1 MANGTSVQALEL
13 SSFRKNSDI
22 YVALALIGVLAL
34 MIIPLPAFVL
44 DIFLAANITIALAI
58 LLVCLYTL
66 HPLDFSVFPSVLLVT
81 TLFRLALNVASTR
94 LILMHG
100 REGVEAAGAV
110 IKAFGSFVVGGNYV
124 VGAVM
129 FLILV
134 IINFV
139 VITKGAGRVA
149 EVSARF
155 TLDAMPG
162 KQMAIDADL
171 SAGFLTEKEARKRRE
186 KVRRESEFYGAM
198 DGASKFVRGDAV
210 AGILIMLVNIF
221 GGLIIGVWQQGL
233 ALDVALTNY
242 TLLTIGEGLVAQI
255 PALIISTAA
264 GIIVTRTADENNF
277 GQEVTGQFLNY
288 PKAFYVVSGVMFLFA
303 LIPGLPHFA
312 FLLLSGIAWL
322 VGRMSREMAQVVEE
336 EAAAAEAAGE
346 EESQD
351 QASAIRPLDT
361 LELEVG
367 YGLVPMVDAAQDG
380 ELLER
385 IRSIRRQFAQ
395 KMGFVV
401 PPIHIHDNLQLKP
414 YEYNILIRGARV
426 GGSEMSGQYLA
437 MDSGAVMAQLPG
449 PTAKEPVFG
458 LPAVWIRS
466 EDREQAQVNGYTVV
480 DSTTVIATHISET
493 IRRYAQDL
501 VGRQELQQLL
511 DNVAVTAPK
520 VVDELIPGQLGLGV
534 VLRVVKNLLKEGV
547 SIRDM
552 RTILESLADY
562 SALTKDPD
570 VLTEFVRQALGR
582 FIVDQF
588 KLDEDTLYLVT
599 IDREVEDAIAEAIQ
613 PSDQGSYLAIEP
625 GSAQQI
631 IASVRGMVDRFG
643 MYGAQPVIL
652 ASPSIRRHVKKMI
665 ERFVPH
671 VSVLSHNEI
680 PQNVKIQ
687 SLGVVTF
694 HAG

>member
-1 MANGTSVQALEL
+1 MANGSTVQALEL
-13 SSFRKNSDI
+13 KNFRKNSDI
-22 YVALALIGVLAL
+22 YVAIALIGVLAL
-34 MIIPLPAFVL
+34 MIIPLPAIVL
-44 DIFLAANITIALAI
+44 DLFLAANITIALAI
-58 LLVCLYTL
+58 LLVCLYTR

-81 TLFRLALNVASTR
+81 TLFRLSLNVAGTR

-100 REGVEAAGAV
+100 GEGAEAAGAV
-110 IKAFGSFVVGGNYV
+110 IKAFGTFVVGGNYV

-171 SAGFLTEKEARKRRE
+171 SAGFITDKEARNRRE
-186 KVRRESEFYGAM
+186 KVRREADFYGAM

-277 GQEVTGQFLNY
+277 GQELTGQFLNY

-312 FLLLSGIAWL
+312 FLLLSGVSWL

-336 EAAAAEAAGE
+336 ETAAAEAAVSDE
-346 EESQD
+346 AQD
-351 QASAIRPLDT
+351 QAAAIRPLDT

-414 YEYNILIRGARV
+414 YEYNLLIRGARV
-426 GGSEMSGQYLA
+426 GGSELTGQYLA
-437 MDSGAVMAQLPG
+437 MDAGAVTAQLPG
-449 PTAKEPVFG
+449 SSTKEPVFG

-466 EDREQAQVNGYTVV
+466 EDRDQAQVNGYTVV

-493 IRRYAQDL
+493 IRRYAHEL
-501 VGRQELQQLL
+501 VGRQEMQQLL

-534 VLRVVKNLLKEGV
+534 VLRVVKSLLKEGV
-547 SIRDM
+547 SIRDL
-552 RTILESLADY
+552 RTILETLADY
-562 SALTKDPD
+562 AGLTKDPD
-570 VLTEFVRQALGR
+570 VLTEFVRQSLGR

-588 KLDEDTLYLVT
+588 KMDEETLYLVT
-599 IDREVEDAIAEAIQ
+599 IDREVEDLVAEGIQ

-625 GSAQQI
+625 AAAQQI
-631 IASVRGMVDRFG
+631 IASIRNLVDRFG
-643 MYGAQPVIL
+643 MYGAQPVVL
-652 ASPSIRRHVKKMI
+652 ASPSIRRHVKKLI

-671 VSVLSHNEI
+671 VAVLSHNEI

-687 SLGVVTF
+687 SLGVVSVN
-694 HAG
+694 AG

>member
-1 MANGTSVQALEL
+1 MANGTSAQALEL
-13 SSFRKNSDI
+13 SNFRKNSDI
-22 YVALALIGVLAL
+22 YVALGLIGILAL

-44 DIFLAANITIALAI
+44 DLFLAANITIALAI
-58 LLVCLYTL
+58 LLVCLYTR

-81 TLFRLALNVASTR
+81 TLFRLALNVAGTR

-100 REGVEAAGAV
+100 GEGAEAAGAV
-110 IKAFGSFVVGGNYV
+110 IKAFGTFVVGGNYV

-171 SAGFLTEKEARKRRE
+171 SAGFLSEKEARNRRE
-186 KVRRESEFYGAM
+186 KVRREADFYGAM

-277 GQEVTGQFLNY
+277 GQELTAQFLNY
-288 PKAFYVVSGVMFLFA
+288 PKAFYVVSGVMFLFS

-312 FLLLSGIAWL
+312 FLLLSGVSWL
-322 VGRMSREMAQVVEE
+322 VGRMSREMAQVVDEE
-336 EAAAAEAAGE
+336 AAAEAASE
-346 EESQD
+346 DESQD

-426 GGSEMSGQYLA
+426 GGSELTGQYLA
-437 MDSGAVMAQLPG
+437 MDSGAVMTRLPG
-449 PTAKEPVFG
+449 ASAKEPVFG

-466 EDREQAQVNGYTVV
+466 EEREQAQVNGYTVV

-501 VGRQELQQLL
+501 VGRQEMQQLL

-520 VVDELIPGQLGLGV
+520 VVDDLIPGQLGLGV

-547 SIRDM
+547 SIRDL
-552 RTILESLADY
+552 RTILEGLADY
-562 SALTKDPD
+562 AGLTKDPD

-588 KLDEDTLYLVT
+588 KMDEDALYLVT
-599 IDREVEDAIAEAIQ
+599 IDREVEDAIAESIQ

-625 GSAQQI
+625 GAAQQI

-643 MYGAQPVIL
+643 MYGAQPVVL
-652 ASPSIRRHVKKMI
+652 ASPSIRRHVKKLI

-671 VSVLSHNEI
+671 VAVLSHNEI

-694 HAG
+694 NAG